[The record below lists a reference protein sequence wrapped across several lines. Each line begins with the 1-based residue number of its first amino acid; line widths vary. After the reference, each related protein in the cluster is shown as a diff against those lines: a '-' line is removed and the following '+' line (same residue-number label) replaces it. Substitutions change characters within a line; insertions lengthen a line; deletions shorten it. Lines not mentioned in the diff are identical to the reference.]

1 MDSALYQQIIDS
13 LTSGVLALDKDRCLV
28 TANPAAA
35 QHLGLP
41 REDFLAGECIAGN
54 PALTFLDDLVAEM
67 IQTGEPVFRR
77 EIEWTFEGDKTKVIG
92 VTASLLKGPEAFNG
106 AIFLFADLTEV
117 RALARVADLNKQ
129 LAHVGELT
137 AGVVHEL
144 RNPLSVISGEAEL
157 LQRKVKEEPAL
168 LRHVKA
174 IQQEVRGLDQLVN
187 QFLVFARPFSLH
199 KAAAFPEDIVKR
211 GCLLCERQAG
221 AQDVRLMPDAPDG
234 LGQVHVDA
242 GKLAQALSN
251 LIANAVEVSP
261 PGAEVRVQVQ
271 LEEEDLLLVVE
282 DSGPGIQLA
291 PGEDVFSPFFSRK
304 EGGTGLGLSIVH
316 RIADAHGGS
325 VTHSNLQQGGARFE
339 LRVPRT

>member
-1 MDSALYQQIIDS
+1 METALYHQIIDS
-13 LTSGVLALDKDRCLV
+13 LTSGVLALDKDGRLI

-35 QHLGLP
+35 QHLSLEPGIFASGA
-41 REDFLAGECIAGN
+41 RMAEI
-54 PALTFLDDLVAEM
+54 PALTFLNELLAEM
-67 IQTGEPVFRR
+67 VRTGEPVFRR
-77 EIEWTFEGDKTKVIG
+77 EIEWAYDGDQTKVIG
-92 VTASLLKGPEAFNG
+92 VTASLLKGPDDFNG

-117 RALARVADLNKQ
+117 RALARVADLNRQ

-144 RNPLSVISGEAEL
+144 RNPLSVISGEAEML
-157 LQRKVKEEPAL
+157 HRKVKEEPVLA
-168 LRHVKA
+168 RHAGA
-174 IQQEVRGLDQLVN
+174 ILQEVRGLDQLVN

-199 KAAAFPEDIVKR
+199 KAAAPPEDILKR
-211 GCLLCERQAG
+211 GCLLCERQANAKG
-221 AQDVRLMPDAPDG
+221 VRLVAEEAEG
-234 LGQVHVDA
+234 LGPVHVDA

-261 PGAEVRVQVQ
+261 PGTMVHISAT
-271 LEEEDLLLVVE
+271 LDAADLVLVVE
-282 DSGPGIQLA
+282 DAGPGIQLA

-325 VTHSNLQQGGARFE
+325 VTHSNLPAAGARFE